1 MSNMTN
7 RYRSKSC
14 LISDRCPRGMKRII
28 LFYRIISILPK
39 TCILN
44 INTDVDVIQFTGL
57 LPQFTYKT
65 QSILMTDFIDNLRLI
80 YFH

>member
-14 LISDRCPRGMKRII
+14 LISNQNPQGMKRII

>member
-1 MSNMTN
+1 
-7 RYRSKSC
+7 
-14 LISDRCPRGMKRII
+14 MKRII

-57 LPQFTYKT
+57 LPQFTYKM
-65 QSILMTDFIDNLRLI
+65 QCILMTDFTYNFWLI